1 MDVLHLQSKLTLS
14 GEPYVFD
21 IDIDPHFQHA
31 LVSDSNQSLSL
42 IDLTSFTSSQ
52 QFVSCHR
59 DTITAIEFSRVNSH
73 EIHSSSLDKTI
84 CFWDLRDR
92 NLRFKISVTE
102 EVHTSSLGL
111 NGNLL
116 AVGVGNEIH
125 FYDLRSYGR
134 PLGVYSDCH
143 TDIVTK
149 LQFHPENPSILLSGG
164 EDGLICS
171 FNTAVP
177 PQHDAVLSIMN
188 TECSVRDFG
197 YFGSNEGFEGIYTI
211 STIETLSFWHYPSA
225 QRLSSYPNIRTG
237 LGADYLVNC
246 WYESASATVASDCFT
261 TASNTRG
268 GAQPQAAADKVYLL
282 SGSHTGEGLIH
293 EITPSSIEPKGSL
306 ERTAVSS
313 SSASESSAS
322 SCSAGHNDTI
332 RCVYPFGFKSPHHS
346 PQNISSENPLSCG
359 LFTGGEDGAVCLWR
373 YNRPAPPPQH
383 PQKGT
388 HRSRQNGNNGAQD
401 EGRYSKQLRY
411 NPYK

>member
-1 MDVLHLQSKLTLS
+1 MILVLILMDMDLLRLESKLIVPDD
-14 GEPYVFD
+14 PYIFD
-21 IDIDPHFQHA
+21 IDVDPHFQQA
-31 LVSDSNQSLSL
+31 LISDSNQSLSL
-42 IDLTSFTSSQ
+42 IDLASLTICQ
-52 QFVSCHR
+52 QFASCHR
-59 DTITAIEFSRVNSH
+59 DTITSIEFSRVNSH

-84 CFWDLRDR
+84 CFWDLRER
-92 NLRFKISVTE
+92 NLRFRIPVAE

-116 AVGVGNEIH
+116 AVGVGSEIH

-134 PLGVYSDCH
+134 PLGIYSDCH

-171 FNTAVP
+171 FNTGVP

-197 YFGSNEGFEGIYTI
+197 YFGSNEGFEGIYAI

-237 LGADYLVNC
+237 IGADYLVGC
-246 WYESASATVASDCFT
+246 WYESAGVASTPSSDCFT
-261 TASNTRG
+261 TASNTTRG
-268 GAQPQAAADKVYLL
+268 GAQAHSQADKVYLL
-282 SGSHTGEGLIH
+282 SGSHTGEGFLH
-293 EITPSSIEPKGSL
+293 EITPSSIDPKGSL
-306 ERTAVSS
+306 ERTAVPSS
-313 SSASESSAS
+313 PATVPTDSPL
-322 SCSAGHNDTI
+322 CSTGHNDTI

-346 PQNISSENPLSCG
+346 PHQNSLASG
-359 LFTGGEDGAVCLWR
+359 LLTGGEDGAVCLWR
-373 YNRPAPPPQH
+373 YNRPAPLTPS
-383 PQKGT
+383 KGT
-388 HRSRQNGNNGAQD
+388 RRQNGAD

-411 NPYK
+411 HPY